1 MSVGIKPYLGTGLAE
16 MLAGRRQQEYE
27 AGLEAQKAAMP
38 QLMAA
43 LAPAIE
49 SASIGDPEM
58 LRNAMAALQ
67 QSGLQMPFGQEGM
80 TPLAGMLQGPAQGAE
95 SAMPAYGGI
104 DPALVRRLGLSRAR
118 ELEAERLKSSI
129 AAERE
134 QATTEAKGVA
144 DFQKQALAGLQ
155 SARQRMST
163 IGQLRSTLPQA
174 DLGPLTAAGA
184 FEGLSMPK
192 LAEAFKSEP
201 TKKLLAQ
208 AQELYTN
215 MRSSTSGQR
224 LFSQEVPTELKVSA
238 LNTPEQIQGLLSAL
252 EMGAQFDILIG
263 QLMQDAAAEAKAEGR
278 RLTAQD
284 QADVIDLAS
293 ELIIELF
300 PNKAQIERSL
310 GELQ

>member
-1 MSVGIKPYLGTGLAE
+1 
-16 MLAGRRQQEYE
+16 
-27 AGLEAQKAAMP
+27 
-38 QLMAA
+38 
-43 LAPAIE
+43 
-49 SASIGDPEM
+49 
-58 LRNAMAALQ
+58 
-67 QSGLQMPFGQEGM
+67 
-80 TPLAGMLQGPAQGAE
+80 
-95 SAMPAYGGI
+95 
-104 DPALVRRLGLSRAR
+104 
-118 ELEAERLKSSI
+118 
-129 AAERE
+129 
-134 QATTEAKGVA
+134 
-144 DFQKQALAGLQ
+144 
-155 SARQRMST
+155 MST

-238 LNTPEQIQGLLSAL
+238 LNTPEQIEGLLSAL